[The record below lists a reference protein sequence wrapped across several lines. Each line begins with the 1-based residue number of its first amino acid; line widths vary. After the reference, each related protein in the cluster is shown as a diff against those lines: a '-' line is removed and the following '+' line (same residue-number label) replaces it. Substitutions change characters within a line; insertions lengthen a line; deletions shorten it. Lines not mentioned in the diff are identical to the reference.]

1 VFGGGTLA
9 TPLWLKFDICFT
21 LLDFA
26 SDIAVT
32 LCAGI
37 GCGTSCCLA

>member
-1 VFGGGTLA
+1 VFGGGILA
-9 TPLWLKFDICFT
+9 TPLWLKFGNCFA
-21 LLDFA
+21 LLDLA

-32 LCAGI
+32 LCAEI